1 MSFYLIGAGK
11 IHRKFYFYRF
21 GLQSKHEE
29 FISSSNMMDFYAI
42 ESQRFLVIFFS
53 SVHFNSIFFML
64 YFISFWFDKKV
75 IWCICQLMNLID
87 KFPPSFYLKQNSYC
101 KFSNIY
107 KKNPPRQNNQLF
119 SKSVNKIQSFNLLI

>member
-42 ESQRFLVIFFS
+42 ESQRFLVIFFHF
-53 SVHFNSIFFML
+53 VHFNSIFFSL

-87 KFPPSFYLKQNSYC
+87 KFPPSFFL
-101 KFSNIY
+101 
-107 KKNPPRQNNQLF
+107 
-119 SKSVNKIQSFNLLI
+119 NKILTVNFQIFTKKILPDKTINCLVNP